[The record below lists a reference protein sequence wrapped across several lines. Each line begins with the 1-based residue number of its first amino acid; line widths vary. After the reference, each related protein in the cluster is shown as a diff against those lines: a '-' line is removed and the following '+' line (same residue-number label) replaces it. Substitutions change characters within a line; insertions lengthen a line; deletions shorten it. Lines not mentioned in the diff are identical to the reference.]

1 MTSVKPF
8 SGSVGNQDIHLAYTG
23 SHYMLLT
30 TKASISA
37 GKIGYP
43 SLNFLS
49 LNLSINPTA
58 NKPG

>member
-37 GKIGYP
+37 GKIG
-43 SLNFLS
+43 F
-49 LNLSINPTA
+49 IN
-58 NKPG
+58 